1 MPVLNDSGQSFNFK
15 TLTFSDNASFVL
27 GPSDIVAFVGP
38 NNSGKSQALRDLHNH
53 LISNSDGVVIQSVEL
68 SDSFTP
74 ENVGAF
80 INNSLEVTQDS
91 YGNFRYSGYGMNLVS
106 SGPSEALW
114 PGSRSALV
122 PLFCLQMLTEK
133 RITDSD
139 PVNAIDLNDS
149 PSHPIHMLYRDDE
162 IADRLARYFK
172 RAFSEDLIVHLRSG
186 MSIPLF
192 VGERPEL
199 RMGEDRA
206 SSTYWQRVAESTVPL
221 QEQGD
226 GMRSF
231 ASVILHLLAPGSPS
245 ILLLDEPEAFLH
257 PPQARLLGELIAREK
272 PQNAQLF
279 VATHSP
285 DVIQGLINASPRQ
298 VRILRM
304 RREGDVN
311 YVTEL
316 ENERIQSLDSNP
328 AMKYTSVMSGIFHD
342 RVIICEGSSDCLFY
356 SSIIELPE
364 VNGESNPDVL
374 FVNAGGKQNIA
385 PLAEMLSSLDVPVDV
400 IADIDVIRD
409 KYVIQQLITVLGGDW
424 CSSRPLVS
432 AVDSA
437 IRKGTGWKKAGEVK
451 EQIDEIMA
459 GISPEEEVPR
469 PAQIQIESIFR
480 ASTPWGY
487 VKSAGESAIPSGI
500 PTQNFNN
507 LKDKC
512 KQIGLWI
519 VPVGELE
526 GFCTAFSKSS
536 GWAQQVLEKY
546 DLANSNE
553 LKDAREFIREIW
565 ASKVK

>member
-1 MPVLNDSGQSFNFK
+1 MNESGQSFNFK
-15 TLTFSDNASFVL
+15 TLTFSDNTSFAL
-27 GPSDIVAFVGP
+27 GSSDIVAFVGP

-74 ENVGAF
+74 ENVGTF
-80 INNSLEVTQDS
+80 MDNTLQVTQQPN
-91 YGNFRYSGYGMNLVS
+91 GNFRYSGYGMNLVS
-106 SGPSEALW
+106 SGPSEGLW
-114 PGSRSALV
+114 PGSRSALA
-122 PLFCLQMLTEK
+122 PLFSLQMLTEK

-149 PSHPIHMLYRDDE
+149 PSHPIHVLYRDDE
-162 IADRLARYFK
+162 IADRMARYFK

-186 MSIPLF
+186 MSIPLL

-199 RMGEDRA
+199 RRGEDRA
-206 SSTYWQRVAESTVPL
+206 SSTYWERAAESTVPL
-221 QEQGD
+221 QDQGD

-257 PPQARLLGELIAREK
+257 PPQARLLGEIIAREK

-316 ENERIQSLDSNP
+316 ENERIQTLDSNP

-356 SSIIELPE
+356 SSIIDLPE
-364 VNGESNPDVL
+364 VNGGSNPDVL

-385 PLAEMLSSLDVPVDV
+385 PLVEMLFSLDVPVDV

-409 KYVIQQLITVLGGDW
+409 ENVIQRIIGALDGDW
-424 CSSRPLVS
+424 SSFRPLVRS
-432 AVDSA
+432 VDSA
-437 IRKGTGWKKAGEVK
+437 IEKGKGWKNAGEVK
-451 EQIDEIMA
+451 KQIDEIMA
-459 GISPEEEVPR
+459 GIPLAEEVPR
-469 PAQIQIESIFR
+469 TVQRKIGSIFR
-480 ASTPWGY
+480 EATPWGY
-487 VKSAGESAIPSGI
+487 VKIAGESAIPNGM
-500 PTQNFNN
+500 PTQNFR
-507 LKDKC
+507 
-512 KQIGLWI
+512 
-519 VPVGELE
+519 
-526 GFCTAFSKSS
+526 
-536 GWAQQVLEKY
+536 VLTGC
-546 DLANSNE
+546 
-553 LKDAREFIREIW
+553 
-565 ASKVK
+565 